1 LEKGL
6 FGEARDSWLASKE
19 VEPMAVAFVERI
31 ENHFEKVTDP
41 RVNRGTNYPLIEMVF
56 VALCGAICDCN
67 TWTDVADFGA
77 AKLTWFRKFL
87 PFEKGIPSHDTFT
100 EVFARLD
107 TLEFYAALES
117 WAREMASSLKG
128 ETVAFDGKALRG
140 SFDAATDKSA
150 LHSVSAW
157 ACGLKLCI
165 ALKSVA
171 EKSNEIPAV
180 QQLIDMLDL
189 SGAVVT
195 ADAMH
200 CQRETAEKIVAKD
213 ADFVLMAKG
222 NQERLQ
228 AAVQEAMMRAF
239 EEEDP
244 RLRRCVKREKNR
256 DRQETREVAAIPVP
270 KDSEVFRRWPS
281 VKTIGGIYRSR
292 EIDGKLEES
301 QEFFISSLPC
311 RVRALSQH
319 LRSHWSIE
327 NSQHHVLDVTFTE
340 DSSRIRKGNGP
351 EITSVFRRL
360 ALNILQ
366 RDTSLKGSIRRKRK
380 RCGWDEAVFER
391 LLAGFT
397 GV

>member
-1 LEKGL
+1 M
-6 FGEARDSWLASKE
+6 S
-19 VEPMAVAFVERI
+19 VAFVDKI
-31 ENHFEKVTDP
+31 YNHFVDVTDP
-41 RVNRGTNYPLIEMVF
+41 RVDRGRNYPLNEMVF

-67 TWTDVADFGA
+67 AWTDVAEFGE
-77 AKLTWFRKFL
+77 AKLAWFRKFL

-100 EVFARLD
+100 EVFARLE
-107 TLEFYAALES
+107 TVEFYAALQS
-117 WAREMASSLKG
+117 WALEMARSLRG

-140 SFDAATDKSA
+140 SFDDAADKSA

-157 ACGLKLCI
+157 ACGLRMCI
-165 ALKSVA
+165 ALKSVD

-189 SGAVVT
+189 RGAVVT

-200 CQRETAEKIVAKD
+200 CQRETAAKIVAKE
-213 ADFVLMAKG
+213 ADFVLMVKG
-222 NQERLQ
+222 NQETLQ
-228 AAVQEAMMRAF
+228 AAVQDAMAQAF
-239 EEEDP
+239 EEGHSQ
-244 RLRRCVKREKNR
+244 LRRSQASEKNR
-256 DRQETREVAAIPVP
+256 DRHETREVAAIPVP
-270 KDSEVFRRWPS
+270 QGSDVFARWPE

-292 EIDGKLEES
+292 EIAGKLQES

-311 RVRALSQH
+311 RVRALSRQ

-366 RDTSLKGSIRRKRK
+366 RDTSLKGSIRVKRK
-380 RCGWDEAVFER
+380 RCGWDEAAFER
-391 LLAGFT
+391 LIAGLT

>member
-1 LEKGL
+1 
-6 FGEARDSWLASKE
+6 
-19 VEPMAVAFVERI
+19 MAVAFVERI
-31 ENHFEKVTDP
+31 CNHFEKVTDP

-67 TWTDVADFGA
+67 TWTDVADFGE
-77 AKLTWFRKFL
+77 AKLAWFRKYL

-107 TLEFYAALES
+107 TIEFYAALES
-117 WAREMASSLKG
+117 WARETARSLQG
-128 ETVAFDGKALRG
+128 ETVAFDGKTLCG
-140 SFDAATDKSA
+140 SFDAAEGESA

-157 ACGLKLCI
+157 ACGLKMCV
-165 ALKSVA
+165 ALRSVA
-171 EKSNEIPAV
+171 AKSNEIPAV
-180 QQLIDMLDL
+180 QWLIDMLDL
-189 SGAVVT
+189 GGATVT

-200 CQRETAEKIVAKD
+200 CQRETAEKIIAKE
-213 ADFVLMAKG
+213 ADFVLMVKG
-222 NQERLQ
+222 NQETLQ
-228 AAVQEAMMRAF
+228 ATVQDAMARAF

-244 RLRRCVKREKNR
+244 RLRRCRKSETNR
-256 DRQETREVAAIPVP
+256 DRRETREVAAIPVP
-270 KDSEVFRRWPS
+270 QDSEVLRRWPG
-281 VKTIGGIYRSR
+281 VQTIGGIYRCR
-292 EIDGKLEES
+292 EMNGKREES

-311 RVRALSQH
+311 RVRTLSRH
-319 LRSHWSIE
+319 LRAHWSIE

-366 RDTSLKGSIRRKRK
+366 RDTSQTGSIRRKRK
-380 RCGWDEAVFER
+380 RCGWDEVVFER

-397 GV
+397 GI

>member
-1 LEKGL
+1 
-6 FGEARDSWLASKE
+6 
-19 VEPMAVAFVERI
+19 MAVAFVERMW
-31 ENHFEKVTDP
+31 NHFEKVTDP

-67 TWTDVADFGA
+67 TWTDVADFGE
-77 AKLTWFRKFL
+77 AKFAWFRKFL

-107 TLEFYAALES
+107 TIEFYAALES
-117 WAREMASSLKG
+117 WAGEMACSLKG
-128 ETVAFDGKALRG
+128 ETVALDGKALRG
-140 SFDAATDKSA
+140 SFDAAADKSA

-157 ACGLKLCI
+157 ACGLRLCI
-165 ALKSVA
+165 ALQSVA

-200 CQRETAEKIVAKD
+200 CQRETAEKIVAKE
-213 ADFVLMAKG
+213 ADFVLMVKG
-222 NQERLQ
+222 NQETLQ
-228 AAVQEAMMRAF
+228 AAVQEAMQQAL
-239 EEEDP
+239 EEDDP
-244 RLRRCVKREKNR
+244 QLRRCGKSEKNR

-270 KDSEVFRRWPS
+270 RDSEVFRRWPD

-292 EIDGKLEES
+292 KIQGKLEES

-319 LRSHWSIE
+319 LREHWSIE
-327 NSQHHVLDVTFTE
+327 NSQHYVLDVTFTE

-380 RCGWDEAVFER
+380 RCGWDEAVFEQ

-397 GV
+397 AD

>member
-1 LEKGL
+1 
-6 FGEARDSWLASKE
+6 
-19 VEPMAVAFVERI
+19 MAVTLVERI
-31 ENHFEKVTDP
+31 GNHFEKVTDP

-67 TWTDVADFGA
+67 SWTDVADFGE
-77 AKLTWFRKFL
+77 AKLAWFRKFL

-107 TLEFYAALES
+107 TIEFYAALES
-117 WAREMASSLKG
+117 WTREMAHSLQG

-140 SFDAATDKSA
+140 SFDAAADKSA

-165 ALKSVA
+165 ALQSVA

-200 CQRETAEKIVAKD
+200 CQRETAEKIIAKE
-213 ADFVLMAKG
+213 ADFVLMVKG
-222 NQERLQ
+222 NQEALQ
-228 AAVQEAMMRAF
+228 AAVQAAMVQAF
-239 EEEDP
+239 EEEDSQ
-244 RLRRCVKREKNR
+244 LRRCGKSEKNR

-270 KDSEVFRRWPS
+270 KDSEVFRRWPG

-292 EIDGKLEES
+292 EIQSKREES

-319 LRSHWSIE
+319 LRMHWSIE
-327 NSQHHVLDVTFTE
+327 NSQHYVLDVTFTE

-380 RCGWDEAVFER
+380 RCGWDETVFER

-397 GV
+397 EV

>member
-1 LEKGL
+1 
-6 FGEARDSWLASKE
+6 
-19 VEPMAVAFVERI
+19 MAVAFVERI
-31 ENHFEKVTDP
+31 CNHFENVTDP
-41 RVNRGTNYPLIEMVF
+41 RVNRGNNYPLIEMVF

-67 TWTDVADFGA
+67 TWTDVAEFGA
-77 AKLTWFRKFL
+77 AKLAWFGKFL

-107 TLEFYAALES
+107 SIEFYAALES
-117 WAREMASSLKG
+117 WTREMARSLQG
-128 ETVAFDGKALRG
+128 ETVAFDGKTLRG
-140 SFDAATDKSA
+140 SFDAAADKSA

-157 ACGLKLCI
+157 ACGLRMCI

-195 ADAMH
+195 ADALH
-200 CQRETAEKIVAKD
+200 CQRETAEKIVAKQ
-213 ADFVLMAKG
+213 ADFVLMVKG
-222 NQERLQ
+222 NQETLQ
-228 AAVQEAMMRAF
+228 AEVRDAMVRAF

-244 RLRRCVKREKNR
+244 KMRRCRRTEKNR
-256 DRQETREVAAIPVP
+256 DRRETREVVAIPVP
-270 KDSEVFRRWPS
+270 EDSRVFQRWPG
-281 VKTIGGIYRSR
+281 VHTIGGIYRRR
-292 EIDGKLEES
+292 EMHGKREES

-311 RVRALSQH
+311 RVRALSKH

-327 NSQHHVLDVTFTE
+327 NSQHYVLDVTFTE

-366 RDTSLKGSIRRKRK
+366 RDTSLKGSIRSKRK
-380 RCGWDEAVFER
+380 RCGWNEAAFER
-391 LLAGFT
+391 LLTGFT

>member
-1 LEKGL
+1 
-6 FGEARDSWLASKE
+6 
-19 VEPMAVAFVERI
+19 MAVTLVDRI
-31 ENHFEKVTDP
+31 GNHFEKVTDP

-67 TWTDVADFGA
+67 SWTDVADFGE
-77 AKLTWFRKFL
+77 AKLAWFRKFL

-107 TLEFYAALES
+107 TIEFYAALES
-117 WAREMASSLKG
+117 WTREMAHSLQG

-140 SFDAATDKSA
+140 SFDAAADKSA

-165 ALKSVA
+165 ALQSVA
-171 EKSNEIPAV
+171 EKSNEIPVV

-200 CQRETAEKIVAKD
+200 CQRETAEKIIAKE
-213 ADFVLMAKG
+213 ADFVLMVKG
-222 NQERLQ
+222 NQEALQ
-228 AAVQEAMMRAF
+228 AAVQAAMVQAF
-239 EEEDP
+239 EEEDS
-244 RLRRCVKREKNR
+244 RLRRCGKSEKNR
-256 DRQETREVAAIPVP
+256 DRQETREVTAIPVP
-270 KDSEVFRRWPS
+270 KDSEVFRRWPG

-292 EIDGKLEES
+292 EIQSKLEES

-319 LRSHWSIE
+319 LRMHWSIE
-327 NSQHHVLDVTFTE
+327 NSQHYVLDVTFTE

-380 RCGWDEAVFER
+380 RCGWDETVFER

-397 GV
+397 EV

>member
-1 LEKGL
+1 
-6 FGEARDSWLASKE
+6 
-19 VEPMAVAFVERI
+19 MAVAFVERI
-31 ENHFEKVTDP
+31 ESHFEKVTDP
-41 RVNRGTNYPLIEMVF
+41 RVNRGRNYPLIEMVL

-67 TWTDVADFGA
+67 TWTDVADFGR
-77 AKLTWFRKFL
+77 AKLPWFRKFL
-87 PFEKGIPSHDTFT
+87 PFEIGIPSHDTFT

-107 TLEFYAALES
+107 TIEFYAALES
-117 WAREMASSLKG
+117 FAREMARSLHG
-128 ETVAFDGKALRG
+128 ETVAFDGKTLRG
-140 SFDAATDKSA
+140 SFDAAADKSA

-157 ACGLKLCI
+157 ACGLKLCL
-165 ALKSVA
+165 ALQSVA

-189 SGAVVT
+189 RGAVVT

-200 CQRETAEKIVAKD
+200 CQRETAEKIIAKE
-213 ADFVLMAKG
+213 ADFVLMVKG
-222 NQERLQ
+222 NQETLQ
-228 AAVQEAMMRAF
+228 AAVQAEMERAF

-244 RLRRCVKREKNR
+244 RLRRCGKTEKNR
-256 DRQETREVAAIPVP
+256 DRVETREVTAIPVP
-270 KDSEVFRRWPS
+270 KDSEVFRRWPD
-281 VKTIGGIYRSR
+281 VKTIGGIYRCR
-292 EIDGKLEES
+292 EIQGEQEES

-319 LRSHWSIE
+319 LRQHWSIE

-380 RCGWDEAVFER
+380 RCGWDEAAFEQ
-391 LLAGFT
+391 LIAGFT
-397 GV
+397 ED

>member
-1 LEKGL
+1 
-6 FGEARDSWLASKE
+6 
-19 VEPMAVAFVERI
+19 MAVAFVERI

-41 RVNRGTNYPLIEMVF
+41 RVNRGTNYSLLEMVF

-67 TWTDVADFGA
+67 TWTDVADFGE
-77 AKLTWFRKFL
+77 AKLVWFRKFL

-100 EVFARLD
+100 EVFAQLD
-107 TLEFYAALES
+107 TIEFYAALES
-117 WAREMASSLKG
+117 WAREMARTLKG
-128 ETVAFDGKALRG
+128 ETVAFDGKTLCG
-140 SFDAATDKSA
+140 SFDAAGNKSA

-165 ALKSVA
+165 ALQSVA

-180 QQLIDMLDL
+180 QQLIDLLDL

-200 CQRETAEKIVAKD
+200 CQRETAEKIVAKE
-213 ADFVLMAKG
+213 ADFVLMVKG
-222 NQERLQ
+222 NQETLQ
-228 AAVQEAMMRAF
+228 AAVQEAMVQAF
-239 EEEDP
+239 EAEDSK
-244 RLRRCVKREKNR
+244 LRRCHMNEKNR

-270 KDSEVFRRWPS
+270 KDSEVFHRWPG

-292 EIDGKLEES
+292 EINGKLEES

-360 ALNILQ
+360 ALNISQ

>member
-1 LEKGL
+1 M
-6 FGEARDSWLASKE
+6 AS
-19 VEPMAVAFVERI
+19 AFVDQIYNRF
-31 ENHFEKVTDP
+31 ENVTDP

-67 TWTDVADFGA
+67 AWTDVATFGE
-77 AKLTWFRKFL
+77 AKLGWFRKFL
-87 PFEKGIPSHDTFT
+87 PFEKGIPSHDTFS
-100 EVFARLD
+100 EVFARLE

-117 WAREMASSLKG
+117 WAMSMARSLKG

-140 SFDAATDKSA
+140 SFDEAAGKSA

-157 ACGLKLCI
+157 ACGLRMCI
-165 ALKSVA
+165 ALKSVE

-213 ADFVLMAKG
+213 AGFVLMVKG
-222 NQERLQ
+222 NQKTLQ
-228 AAVQEAMMRAF
+228 AAVQAEMVRAF
-239 EEEDP
+239 QEEDS
-244 RLRRCVKREKNR
+244 RLRRCGVTEKNR
-256 DRQETREVAAIPVP
+256 DRLETREVAAIPVP
-270 KDSEVFRRWPS
+270 KDSEVFRRWPD

-292 EIDGKLEES
+292 EIQGKLEES

-311 RVRALSQH
+311 RVRAISQH
-319 LRSHWSIE
+319 LRAHWSIE

-366 RDTSLKGSIRRKRK
+366 RDTSLKGSIRGKRK
-380 RCGWDEAVFER
+380 RCGWDEAAFER
-391 LLAGFT
+391 LIAGFT
-397 GV
+397 EV